1 MDHAN
6 RTNTDLQ
13 KALKR
18 LQQNVAE
25 LQAQVEHEQQ
35 QRDEA
40 REAAISAE
48 RRANLIVGEL
58 EELRTALEQAE
69 RARKAAETELH
80 EAADR
85 ISEVSTQNATLSSQR
100 RQLEST
106 VTAMQSDLDEAV
118 SELRNIEERCKKS
131 GKSISKLDFL
141 FFFWRIK
148 FSEAD
153 TARLAEE
160 LRREQEHS
168 INVERLRKGLE
179 QQVKDLQSRLD
190 EAEGN
195 VLKGGKRI
203 IAKLEQR
210 VRRKYKTISFSV

>member
-141 FFFWRIK
+141 FFLTNKVFQKPI
-148 FSEAD
+148 
-153 TARLAEE
+153 RLV
-160 LRREQEHS
+160 LLKNYVVNKNIRS
-168 INVERLRKGLE
+168 MSNDY
-179 QQVKDLQSRLD
+179 VKVLNNKLKIFNHVSMKLK
-190 EAEGN
+190 AMYSKVAN
-195 VLKGGKRI
+195 VL
-203 IAKLEQR
+203 LLNLNN
-210 VRRKYKTISFSV
+210 V